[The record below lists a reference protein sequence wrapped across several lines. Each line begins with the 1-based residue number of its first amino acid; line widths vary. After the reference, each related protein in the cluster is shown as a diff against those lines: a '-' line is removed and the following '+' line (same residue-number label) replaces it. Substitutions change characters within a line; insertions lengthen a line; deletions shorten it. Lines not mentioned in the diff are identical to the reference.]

1 VVRDIT
7 QEEKSV
13 LLRKIMVLRVLLF
26 LSLACIV
33 ILGVYALEEKGIVRL
48 NFGQPSAVL
57 PHAEEIERIIRPLRY
72 SGIQMFTDKD
82 AYLTLN
88 FDEGKWVLHNVHR
101 FDEKGELIL
110 NEGRYG
116 TCGEL
121 AAYTADKISRIFDKD
136 YRIDFLTA
144 SQSGYFLTPKASHIV
159 LRITS
164 IAKSRQVYI
173 LDPSFRRYGPFEEFD
188 DYLFLKEMPRLDFM
202 ESKSSD
208 VDQKFNMAVPL
219 LIRKDYLLGFVVEDS
234 NKEHGREN
242 FTMALVLNRKYNY
255 SGRYLFALRYF
266 DGDTQ
271 IFENDKLALEILS
284 RGEWDSLKDKVTW
297 MFEQEI
303 SSLR

>member
-1 VVRDIT
+1 MNSDTV
-7 QEEKSV
+7 QNKESV
-13 LLRKIMVLRVLLF
+13 LLRKIIALRVLLF
-26 LSLACIV
+26 LSLAGII
-33 ILGVYALEEKGIVRL
+33 ILGVYILKEKGVMKL
-48 NFGQPSAVL
+48 NFGQSSAVL
-57 PHAEEIERIIRPLRY
+57 PHAEEIERIISPLRY

-82 AYLTLN
+82 AYLTLS
-88 FDEGKWVLHNVHR
+88 FDEGKWILHNAHR

-110 NEGRYG
+110 NGGRYG

-121 AAYTADKISRIFDKD
+121 AAYTADRIRPILEKD

-144 SQSGYFLTPKASHIV
+144 SQSGYFLTPRASHIV
-159 LRITS
+159 LRITNM
-164 IAKSRQVYI
+164 AKNREVYI
-173 LDPSFRRYGPFEEFD
+173 LDPSFRRYGHFDEFD
-188 DYLFLKEMPRLDFM
+188 DYLFLKEIPRLDFM

-219 LIRKDYLLGFVVEDS
+219 LIRKDYLLGFVVEHS
-234 NKEHGREN
+234 NGEHDRKN

-284 RGEWDSLKDKVTW
+284 REEWDSLKDKVTG
-297 MFEQEI
+297 MFEKEI
-303 SSLR
+303 GSLR